1 MRAVKRGGTSSTYDT
16 LITAM
21 NSVLQGWHR
30 SMIER
35 WQLLMAIGRGPKGVT
50 SLQDACDDSL
60 ADGEGSRIIPKL
72 GGVHTSS
79 GQDRHEILEN
89 PKFPEQQEGHGDE
102 RLEEAYSGS
111 CHTLSYSSGSQ
122 SISQSWTSSKLG
134 SLAVINESSAMSAE
148 ALDHENDKQLVLDAI
163 LRENPSIDPNDVI
176 SLCKASRGGKKRQR
190 SARRQSPSPTSAT
203 ESNVTEQSSELAAS
217 KVTVNVQSSRWS
229 VSPSVASAYQSL
241 GGIVVGGEN
250 DNVSQS
256 SGRRMYGDGIGPTWG
271 VGAYS
276 TARGPDADGG
286 AYSTARGLGAG
297 QWR

>member
-1 MRAVKRGGTSSTYDT
+1 
-16 LITAM
+16 
-21 NSVLQGWHR
+21 
-30 SMIER
+30 MIER

-134 SLAVINESSAMSAE
+134 SLAVINENSAMSAE

-217 KVTVNVQSSRWS
+217 KVSVDVQSSRWS

-241 GGIVVGGEN
+241 GGIVVGGKN

-256 SGRRMYGDGIGPTWG
+256 SGRRMYGDDIGPTWG